1 VVAREQVEQVMV
13 LPVEAFLGVVGELV
27 MALLVL
33 RVELEEEAVV
43 VLILPLVFRE
53 LVATV

>member
-1 VVAREQVEQVMV
+1 MV

>member
-1 VVAREQVEQVMV
+1 MV

-43 VLILPLVFRE
+43 VLIGPLVFRE